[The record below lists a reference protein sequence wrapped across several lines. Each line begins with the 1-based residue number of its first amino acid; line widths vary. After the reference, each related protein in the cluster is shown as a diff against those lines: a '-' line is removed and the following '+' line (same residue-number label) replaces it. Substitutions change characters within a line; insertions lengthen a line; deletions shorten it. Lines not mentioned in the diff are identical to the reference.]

1 MKLKIGFVSLG
12 CPKNLTDT
20 ETMIGIVAEDHEIVA
35 NPEDADIIIINTCGF
50 IDDAKQESIDTIIEM
65 GKYKEMGSLSKLV
78 VTGCLAQRYAD
89 EIFDELP
96 EVDAV
101 VGTSGYNDI
110 KDIIEQVLADQKVR
124 HLPDINREIKTDAER
139 ILATPPYS
147 AYLKIADGCDNKCT
161 YCIIPKLRGK
171 YRSRPIENIIS
182 EAEKLAEKGVTELIL
197 IAQDTSNYGVDLYD
211 RQSLHILIEELS
223 KIEKIKWIRV
233 HYCYPEYIYP
243 ELIDVM
249 AKNEKVCKYLDI
261 PIQHASD
268 AVLKRM
274 GRKTTRNECETLIKT
289 LREKIPEIV
298 LRSTFITGFPG
309 ETEEDFA
316 ELYDFIEKMRFDRVG
331 VFSYSA
337 EEGTA
342 AAKLPGQIEQEI
354 KDKRRNKL
362 MMLQQK
368 ISYECNQKK
377 IGTIITVLTE
387 EMMGGQYV
395 GRTMGDSP
403 EIDGSVIFD
412 GGDIKAGE
420 YVKVKITHADQY
432 DLKGEQI

>member
-20 ETMIGIVAEDHEIVA
+20 ETMIGILAADHEIVA

-65 GKYKEMGSLSKLV
+65 GKYKEMGCLRKLI
-78 VTGCLAQRYAD
+78 VTGCLAQRYAN

-101 VGTSGYNDI
+101 VGTAGYNDI
-110 KDIIEQVLADQKVR
+110 KDIIEQVAAAHQVR
-124 HLPDINREIKTDAER
+124 HLPDINREIKVTTDR

-171 YRSRPIENIIS
+171 YRSRRMEDILS

-197 IAQDTSNYGVDLYD
+197 IAQDTTNYGTDLYD
-211 RQSLHILIEELS
+211 KQTLHILIEKLS

-243 ELIDVM
+243 ELIEVM
-249 AKNEKVCKYLDI
+249 AKNDKVCKYLDI

-268 AVLKRM
+268 SVLKRM
-274 GRKTTRNECETLIKT
+274 GRRTTRKDCENLIHT
-289 LREKIPEIV
+289 LREKIPDII

-316 ELYDFIEKMRFDRVG
+316 QLRDFMEKIRFDRVG
-331 VFSYSA
+331 VFAYSA
-337 EEGTA
+337 EEDTP
-342 AAKLPGQIEQEI
+342 AAKLPGQLEQEI
-354 KDKRRNKL
+354 KEERRNEL
-362 MMLQQK
+362 MMVQQK
-368 ISYECNQKK
+368 ISYENNRQK
-377 IGTIITVLTE
+377 IGKTFEVLTE
-387 EMMGGQYV
+387 DTMDTNYV

-403 EIDGSVIFD
+403 EIDGAVVFS
-412 GGDIKAGE
+412 GGEIKAGE
-420 YVKVKITHADQY
+420 YVKVKITDADQY
-432 DLKGEQI
+432 DLKGEQV

>member
-20 ETMIGIVAEDHEIVA
+20 ETMIGIVAREHEVVA

-65 GKYKEMGSLSKLV
+65 GKYKEMGSLSKLI

-110 KDIIEQVLADQKVR
+110 KDIIEQVLADRQVR

-139 ILATPPYS
+139 VLATPPYS
-147 AYLKIADGCDNKCT
+147 AYIKIADGCDNKCT

-171 YRSRPIENIIS
+171 YRSRPVEDIVS

-211 RQSLHILIEELS
+211 KQSLHILIERLS
-223 KIEKIKWIRV
+223 EIEKIKWLRV

-249 AKNEKVCKYLDI
+249 SKNEKVCKYLDI
-261 PIQHASD
+261 PVQHAAD

-274 GRKTTRNECETLIKT
+274 GRRTTRKECETLIKT

-309 ETEEDFA
+309 ETEEDFR
-316 ELYDFIEKMRFDRVG
+316 ELKDFIEKMRFDRVG

-342 AAKLPGQIEQEI
+342 AAKLDGQIEQEI
-354 KDKRRNKL
+354 KDKRKNEL
-362 MMLQQK
+362 MILQQK
-368 ISYECNQKK
+368 ISYDCNQKK
-377 IGTIITVLTE
+377 IGTTVEVLTE

-403 EIDGSVIFD
+403 EIDGAVIFD
-412 GGDIKAGE
+412 GGEIKAGE
-420 YVKVKITHADQY
+420 YVKVKITDADQY

>member
-20 ETMIGIVAEDHEIVA
+20 ESMIGLLAADNEIVA
-35 NPEDADIIIINTCGF
+35 NPQDADIIIINTCGF

-65 GKYKEMGSLSKLV
+65 GKYKEMGRLRKLI

-101 VGTSGYNDI
+101 VGTSGYADI
-110 KDIIEQVLADQKVR
+110 KDIIEQVEADQTVR
-124 HLPDINREIKTDAER
+124 HLPDIDRTMPTVDR
-139 ILATPPYS
+139 VLATPSYS

-171 YRSRPIENIIS
+171 YRSRTMEDIVS

-197 IAQDTSNYGVDLYD
+197 IAQDTSNYGVDLYGK
-211 RQSLHILIEELS
+211 QSLHILLEKLS
-223 KIEKIKWIRV
+223 EIEKIKWIRV
-233 HYCYPEYIYP
+233 HYCYPEYIYQ

-249 AKNEKVCKYLDI
+249 AKNDKVCKYFDI

-268 AVLKRM
+268 KILKLM
-274 GRKTTRNECETLIKT
+274 GRKTTRKECGSLIKM
-289 LREKIPEIV
+289 LREKVPGIV

-309 ETEEDFA
+309 ETEEDFN
-316 ELYDFIEKMRFDRVG
+316 ELKDFIEEMRFDRVG

-337 EEGTA
+337 EEKTA
-342 AAKLPGQIEQEI
+342 AAKLPNQISPEVKEER
-354 KDKRRNKL
+354 KNKL
-362 MMLQQK
+362 MMIQQK
-368 ISYECNQKK
+368 ISYENNKKK
-377 IGTIITVLTE
+377 IGTVLEVLTE
-387 EMMGGQYV
+387 EKVDGKFV
-395 GRTMGDSP
+395 GRSMGDSP
-403 EIDGSVIFD
+403 EIDGTV
-412 GGDIKAGE
+412 
-420 YVKVKITHADQY
+420 
-432 DLKGEQI
+432 

>member
-20 ETMIGIVAEDHEIVA
+20 ETMIGILGQDHEIVA
-35 NPEDADIIIINTCGF
+35 SPEDADIIIINTCGF

-65 GKYKEMGSLSKLV
+65 GKYKEMGSLSKLI

-101 VGTSGYNDI
+101 VGTSGYSDI
-110 KDIIEQVLADQKVR
+110 KDIVEQVVADQKVR

-171 YRSRPIENIIS
+171 YRSRPVEDIVS
-182 EAEKLAEKGVTELIL
+182 EAEKLAGKGVTELIL
-197 IAQDTSNYGVDLYD
+197 IAQDTSNYGVDLYEG
-211 RQSLHILIEELS
+211 QSLHILIEELS

-274 GRKTTRNECETLIKT
+274 GRRTTRKECESLIKT
-289 LREKIPEIV
+289 LREKVPGIV
-298 LRSTFITGFPG
+298 IRSTFITGFP
-309 ETEEDFA
+309 E
-316 ELYDFIEKMRFDRVG
+316 
-331 VFSYSA
+331 
-337 EEGTA
+337 
-342 AAKLPGQIEQEI
+342 
-354 KDKRRNKL
+354 RR
-362 MMLQQK
+362 
-368 ISYECNQKK
+368 KK
-377 IGTIITVLTE
+377 ILQSFMI
-387 EMMGGQYV
+387 
-395 GRTMGDSP
+395 S
-403 EIDGSVIFD
+403 
-412 GGDIKAGE
+412 
-420 YVKVKITHADQY
+420 
-432 DLKGEQI
+432 

>member
-20 ETMIGIVAEDHEIVA
+20 ETMIGIVAKDHEIVA
-35 NPEDADIIIINTCGF
+35 TPEDADIIIINTCGF

-65 GKYKEMGSLSKLV
+65 GKYKEMGSLSKLI

-101 VGTSGYNDI
+101 VGTAGYNDI
-110 KDIIEQVLADQKVR
+110 RDIIEQVAADRKVR

-139 ILATPPYS
+139 ILATPTYS

-161 YCIIPKLRGK
+161 YCIIPQLRGK
-171 YRSRPIENIIS
+171 YRSRAMEDIVS
-182 EAEKLAEKGVTELIL
+182 EAKKLAEKGVTELIL

-211 RQSLHILIEELS
+211 KQSLHILIERLS
-223 KIEKIKWIRV
+223 EIEKIKWIRV

-249 AKNEKVCKYLDI
+249 AKNKKVCKYLDI

-268 AVLKRM
+268 TVLKRM
-274 GRKTTRNECETLIKT
+274 GRRTTRKECETLIKT

-309 ETEEDFA
+309 ETEEDYQ
-316 ELYDFIEKMRFDRVG
+316 ELRDFIEKMRFDRVG

-337 EEGTA
+337 EEGTP
-342 AAKLPGQIEQEI
+342 AAKLDGQIEQEI
-354 KDKRRNKL
+354 KEERKNSL

-368 ISYECNQKK
+368 ISYDCNQKK
-377 IGTIITVLTE
+377 IGTTIEVLTE
-387 EMMGGQYV
+387 EIMGGQYV

-420 YVKVKITHADQY
+420 YVKVKITDADQY

>member
-20 ETMIGIVAEDHEIVA
+20 ETMIGILAAENEIVA

-65 GKYKEMGSLSKLV
+65 GKYKEMGCLRKLI

-89 EIFDELP
+89 EIEDQLP

-101 VGTSGYNDI
+101 VGTAGYNDI
-110 KDIIEQVLADQKVR
+110 KDVVQQVMEDMQVR
-124 HLPDINREIKTDAER
+124 HLPDINREIKVCTDR
-139 ILATPPYS
+139 VLATPPYS

-161 YCIIPKLRGK
+161 YCIIPSLRGK
-171 YRSRPIENIIS
+171 YRSRPMEDIVS

-211 RQSLHILIEELS
+211 RQSLHILIEKLS
-223 KIEKIKWIRV
+223 EIEKLKWIRV

-249 AKNEKVCKYLDI
+249 AKNDKVCKYFDI

-268 AVLKRM
+268 SVLKKM
-274 GRKTTRNECETLIKT
+274 GRRTTRKECEKLVKT
-289 LREKIPEIV
+289 LREKVPGIV

-309 ETEEDFA
+309 ETEQDFN
-316 ELYDFIEKMRFDRVG
+316 ELRDFIEEMKFDRVG
-331 VFSYSA
+331 VFAYSA
-337 EEGTA
+337 EEGTP
-342 AAKLPGQIEQEI
+342 AAKLPDQIDDEI
-354 KDKRRNKL
+354 KIERRNEL
-362 MMLQQK
+362 MMIQQK
-368 ISYECNQKK
+368 ISYNCNQQK
-377 IGTIITVLTE
+377 IGSVVEVLTE

-395 GRTMGDSP
+395 GRTTGDSP
-403 EIDGSVIFD
+403 EIDGAVIFD
-412 GGDIKAGE
+412 GGEIKAGE
-420 YVKVKITHADQY
+420 YVKVKITDADQY
-432 DLKGEQI
+432 DLKGEQV

>member
-20 ETMIGIVAEDHEIVA
+20 ETMIGIVAKSYEIVA
-35 NPEDADIIIINTCGF
+35 TPEEADIIIINTCGF

-65 GKYKEMGSLSKLV
+65 GKYKEMGCLRKLI

-101 VGTSGYNDI
+101 VGTSGYSDI
-110 KDIIEQVLADQKVR
+110 KDIIEQVVADQKVR
-124 HLPDINREIKTDAER
+124 HLPDINREIKTNADR
-139 ILATPPYS
+139 VLATPPYS
-147 AYLKIADGCDNKCT
+147 AYLKIADGCNNKCT

-171 YRSRPIENIIS
+171 YRSRLVEEIVS

-211 RQSLHILIEELS
+211 KQSLHILIERLTE
-223 KIEKIKWIRV
+223 IEKIKWIRV

-249 AKNEKVCKYLDI
+249 AENEKVCKYLDI

-268 AVLKRM
+268 DVLKRM
-274 GRKTTRNECETLIKT
+274 GRRTTRKECETLIKT
-289 LREKIPEIV
+289 LREKVPGIV

-309 ETEEDFA
+309 ETWEDFD
-316 ELYDFIEKMRFDRVG
+316 ELRDFIEKMRFDRVG

-337 EEGTA
+337 EEGTP
-342 AAKLPGQIEQEI
+342 AAKLPDQIRQEI
-354 KDKRRNKL
+354 KEERKNKL

-377 IGTIITVLTE
+377 IGTIAEVLTE

-403 EIDGSVIFD
+403 EIDGTVIFD

-420 YVKVKITHADQY
+420 YVKVKITDADQY

>member
-20 ETMIGIVAEDHEIVA
+20 ETMIGILKDDCEIVA

-50 IDDAKQESIDTIIEM
+50 INDAKQESIDTIIEM
-65 GKYKEMGSLSKLV
+65 GKYKEMGCLKKLV
-78 VTGCLAQRYAD
+78 VTGCLAQRYPD

-101 VGTSGYNDI
+101 VGTSGYTDI
-110 KDIIEQVLADQKVR
+110 KDVIEQVIADNTVR
-124 HLPDINREIKTDAER
+124 HLPDVSREIKCFDR
-139 ILATPPYS
+139 VLATPPYS

-171 YRSRPIENIIS
+171 YRSRPIEDIVS

-197 IAQDTSNYGVDLYD
+197 IAQDTSNYGTDLYD
-211 RQSLHILIEELS
+211 RQSLHILIEKLS
-223 KIEKIKWIRV
+223 EIEKIKWIRV

-249 AKNEKVCKYLDI
+249 AKNEKVCKYFDI

-268 AVLKRM
+268 KILKRM
-274 GRKTTRNECETLIKT
+274 GRRTTRENCETLIKT
-289 LREKIPEIV
+289 LREKVPGIV
-298 LRSTFITGFPG
+298 LRSTFIAGFPG
-309 ETEEDFA
+309 ETEDDFN
-316 ELYDFIEKMRFDRVG
+316 ELKSFIEEMRFDRVG

-337 EEGTA
+337 EEDTPA
-342 AAKLPGQIEQEI
+342 ALLPDQIDDEVKEER
-354 KDKRRNKL
+354 KNML
-362 MMLQQK
+362 MMIQQK
-368 ISYECNQKK
+368 ISFERNKEK
-377 IGTIITVLTE
+377 IGQTLEVLTE
-387 EMMGGQYV
+387 EMMDGKYV

-403 EIDGSVIFD
+403 EIDGAVIFD
-412 GGDIKAGE
+412 SDELKGGE
-420 YVKVKITHADQY
+420 YVKVLITDADQY
-432 DLKGEQI
+432 DLKGERI

>member
-20 ETMIGIVAEDHEIVA
+20 ETMIGIVSRDHEIVA

-65 GKYKEMGSLSKLV
+65 GKYKEMGCLRKLI

-101 VGTSGYNDI
+101 VGTAGYNDI
-110 KDIIEQVLADQKVR
+110 MDIIEQVIADRQVR
-124 HLPDINREIKTDAER
+124 HLPDINREIKADAER
-139 ILATPPYS
+139 MLATPPYS

-171 YRSRPIENIIS
+171 YRSRPVEDIVK
-182 EAEKLAEKGVTELIL
+182 EAERLAEKGVAELIL

-211 RQSLHILIEELS
+211 KQSLHILIQRLS
-223 KIEKIKWIRV
+223 EIEKIKWIRV

-243 ELIDVM
+243 ELIEEM
-249 AKNEKVCKYLDI
+249 AKNEKVCKYFDI

-268 AVLKRM
+268 KVLKRM
-274 GRKTTRNECETLIKT
+274 GRRTTRGQCEKLVET
-289 LREKIPEIV
+289 LREKVPGIV

-316 ELYDFIEKMRFDRVG
+316 ELREFIEKMRFDRVG

-337 EEGTA
+337 EEGTP
-342 AAKLPGQIEQEI
+342 AAKLPGQIQQEI
-354 KDKRRNKL
+354 KESRKNSL

-377 IGTIITVLTE
+377 IGTVVEVLTE

-403 EIDGSVIFD
+403 EIDGAVIFD
-412 GGDIKAGE
+412 GGEIKAGE
-420 YVKVKITHADQY
+420 FVKVKITDADQY

>member
-20 ETMIGIVAEDHEIVA
+20 ETMIGILAGENEIVA

-65 GKYKEMGSLSKLV
+65 GKYKEMGCLRKLI

-89 EIFDELP
+89 EIEEQLP
-96 EVDAV
+96 EVDAI
-101 VGTSGYNDI
+101 VGTAGYNDI
-110 KDIIEQVLADQKVR
+110 KDVVQQVCEDMQVR
-124 HLPDINREIKTDAER
+124 HLPNINREIKVTADR
-139 ILATPPYS
+139 VLATPPYS

-161 YCIIPKLRGK
+161 YCIIPSLRGK
-171 YRSRPIENIIS
+171 YRSRPMEDIVH

-211 RQSLHILIEELS
+211 GQKLHILIEKLS
-223 KIEKIKWIRV
+223 EIEKIKWIRV

-249 AKNEKVCKYLDI
+249 ATNEKVCKYFDI

-274 GRKTTRNECETLIKT
+274 GRRTTRKACETLVET
-289 LREKIPEIV
+289 LREKVPGIV

-309 ETEEDFA
+309 ETEQDFA
-316 ELYDFIEKMRFDRVG
+316 ELGDFIEKMKFDRVG
-331 VFSYSA
+331 VFAYSA

-342 AAKLPGQIEQEI
+342 AAKLPDQIDDET
-354 KDKRRNKL
+354 KNNRRNEL
-362 MMLQQK
+362 MMRQQK
-368 ISYECNQKK
+368 ISYHCNQQK
-377 IGTIITVLTE
+377 IGSVVEVLTE
-387 EMMGGQYV
+387 EMMGGKYV

-403 EIDGSVIFD
+403 EIDGAVIFE
-412 GGDIKAGE
+412 GGEIKAGE
-420 YVKVKITHADQY
+420 YVKVKITDADQY

>member
-20 ETMIGIVAEDHEIVA
+20 ETMIGILKDDCEIVA

-50 IDDAKQESIDTIIEM
+50 INDAKQESIDTIIEM
-65 GKYKEMGSLSKLV
+65 GKYKEMGCLKKLV
-78 VTGCLAQRYAD
+78 VTGCLAQRYPD

-101 VGTSGYNDI
+101 VGTSGYTDI
-110 KDIIEQVLADQKVR
+110 KDVIEQVIADNTVR
-124 HLPDINREIKTDAER
+124 HLPDVSREIKCFDR
-139 ILATPPYS
+139 VLATPPYL

-171 YRSRPIENIIS
+171 YRSRKMEDIVS
-182 EAEKLAEKGVTELIL
+182 EAEKLADKGVTELIL

-211 RQSLHILIEELS
+211 RQSLHILIKKLS
-223 KIEKIKWIRV
+223 EIEKIKWIRV

-243 ELIDVM
+243 ELIRVM
-249 AKNEKVCKYLDI
+249 AENEKVCKYFDI

-268 AVLKRM
+268 KILKRM
-274 GRKTTRNECETLIKT
+274 GRRTTRENCENLIKT
-289 LREKIPEIV
+289 LREKVPGIV
-298 LRSTFITGFPG
+298 LRSTFIAGFPG
-309 ETEEDFA
+309 ETEDDFN
-316 ELYDFIEKMRFDRVG
+316 ELKSFIEEMQFDRVG

-337 EEGTA
+337 EEDTPA
-342 AAKLPGQIEQEI
+342 ALLPDQIDEEVKEQR
-354 KDKRRNKL
+354 KNKL
-362 MMLQQK
+362 MMIQQK
-368 ISYECNQKK
+368 ISYEKNKEK
-377 IGTIITVLTE
+377 IGKTFEVLTE
-387 EMMGGQYV
+387 EVMDGAYI

-403 EIDGSVIFD
+403 EIDGAVIFS
-412 GGDIKAGE
+412 GGEIKAGE
-420 YVKVKITHADQY
+420 YVKVLITDADQY

>member
-20 ETMIGIVAEDHEIVA
+20 ETMIGILSGENEIVA
-35 NPEDADIIIINTCGF
+35 NPEEADVIIINTCGF

-65 GKYKEMGSLSKLV
+65 GKYKEMGCLKKLI

-89 EIFDELP
+89 EIFEEMP
-96 EVDAV
+96 EVDAI
-101 VGTSGYNDI
+101 VGTAGYTDI
-110 KDIIEQVLADQKVR
+110 REILGRMADEEKVK
-124 HLPDINREIKTDAER
+124 HLPDINRELLPSADR
-139 ILATPPYS
+139 VLATPPYS

-171 YRSRPIENIIS
+171 YRSRPMGDIVS
-182 EAEKLAEKGVTELIL
+182 EAERLAEKGVTELIL
-197 IAQDTSNYGVDLYD
+197 IAQDTSNYGVDLYQEQ
-211 RQSLHILIEELS
+211 RLHILIEKLS
-223 KIEKIKWIRV
+223 EIEKIKWIRI

-249 AKNEKVCKYLDI
+249 AKNDKVCKYFDI

-268 AVLKRM
+268 SVLKRM
-274 GRKTTRNECETLIKT
+274 GRKTTRSQCKELIKT

-309 ETEEDFA
+309 ETEEDFNILR
-316 ELYDFIEKMRFDRVG
+316 EFIEEIKFDRVG
-331 VFSYSA
+331 VFAYSA
-337 EEGTA
+337 EEDTPA
-342 AAKLPGQIEQEI
+342 ARLSGQIPQEI
-354 KDKRRNKL
+354 KEERKSRL

-368 ISYECNQKK
+368 ISYEVGQSK
-377 IGTIITVLTE
+377 IGKTFEVLTE
-387 EMMGGQYV
+387 EMQDGKYI

-403 EIDGSVIFD
+403 EVDGLVIFD
-412 GGDIKAGE
+412 GGELKAGE
-420 YVKVKITHADQY
+420 YVKVKITDADQY

>member
-20 ETMIGIVAEDHEIVA
+20 ETMIGIVSREHEIVA

-65 GKYKEMGSLSKLV
+65 GKYKEMGSLSKLI

-101 VGTSGYNDI
+101 VGTAGYNDI
-110 KDIIEQVLADQKVR
+110 KDIIEQVAQDQKVR
-124 HLPDINREIKTDAER
+124 HLPDINREIKTDADR
-139 ILATPPYS
+139 VLATSPYS

-171 YRSRPIENIIS
+171 YRSRPMEDIIS
-182 EAEKLAEKGVTELIL
+182 EAEKLAAKGVTELIL

-211 RQSLHILIEELS
+211 KQSLHILIERLS
-223 KIEKIKWIRV
+223 EIEKIKWIRV

-249 AKNEKVCKYLDI
+249 AENEKVCKYLDI

-268 AVLKRM
+268 TVLKRM
-274 GRKTTRNECETLIKT
+274 GRRTTRKECENLIKT
-289 LREKIPEIV
+289 LCEKVPGIV
-298 LRSTFITGFPG
+298 IRSTFITGFPG

-316 ELYDFIEKMRFDRVG
+316 ELREFIEKMRFERVG

-337 EEGTA
+337 EEGTPA
-342 AAKLPGQIEQEI
+342 AILPDQIEQEI
-354 KDKRRNKL
+354 KEERKNSL
-362 MMLQQK
+362 MMLQQR

-377 IGTIITVLTE
+377 IGTVTEVLTE
-387 EMMGGQYV
+387 EIMDGQYV

-403 EIDGSVIFD
+403 EIDGAVIFD

-420 YVKVKITHADQY
+420 YVKVKITDADQY